1 MKVHGAGTALD
12 ALAVLD
18 ANDGDL
24 ALALIDRGLPDMDGE
39 LLGQRV
45 LAHRHG
51 RNAAMALLAPSGLR
65 GDAERVREAGFA
77 AYLNGTLNGATLLA
91 CLNEMLKPDRGGL
104 ITVHSLSE
112 ASERSLDVLLADDN
126 ALNRRLTAI
135 LLEQA
140 GHRVAAVADGR
151 EAVDAVRGKR
161 FDVVLMDVRM
171 PVLGGLDAT
180 AEIRRLPPPACAVP
194 VIAITGNAMQSDAEL
209 CRAAGMNDYIIKP
222 IDRATLMD
230 RVTRWGRAAEAGTA

>member
-1 MKVHGAGTALD
+1 MTRTRKSRNQPADLD
-12 ALAVLD
+12 LRD
-18 ANDGDL
+18 
-24 ALALIDRGLPDMDGE
+24 
-39 LLGQRV
+39 
-45 LAHRHG
+45 
-51 RNAAMALLAPSGLR
+51 AAMAIGWLVPQ
-65 GDAERVREAGFA
+65 
-77 AYLNGTLNGATLLA
+77 
-91 CLNEMLKPDRGGL
+91 
-104 ITVHSLSE
+104 
-112 ASERSLDVLLADDN
+112 SERDVLLADDN

-171 PVLGGLDAT
+171 PILGGLDAT